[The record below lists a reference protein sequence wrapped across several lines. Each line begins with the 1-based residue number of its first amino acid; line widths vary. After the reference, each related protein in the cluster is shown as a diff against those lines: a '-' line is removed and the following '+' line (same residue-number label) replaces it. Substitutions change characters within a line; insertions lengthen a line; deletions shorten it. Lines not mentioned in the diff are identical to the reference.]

1 MGDLTHLLARIPHR
15 GPMCFVDDVL
25 EVGPTSVI
33 TTMTLRPDHILA
45 DSEGAVSPVAAIELF
60 AQSAAVLMS
69 HRTSGSDPNPVAGA
83 LLGTRGVDFY
93 VPTLR
98 VGDVL
103 RVVAKESWGAGALA
117 QFDCELFRV
126 GPSEPGAGES
136 ESEGETLCASGTIN
150 VVGEALPPRQ

>member
-1 MGDLTHLLARIPHR
+1 MHP
-15 GPMCFVDDVL
+15 PMQTVDALPASRLSIDA
-25 EVGPTSVI
+25 
-33 TTMTLRPDHILA
+33 LRPQVGQMM
-45 DSEGAVSPVAAIELF
+45 SMAVSPVAAIELF

-83 LLGTRGVDFY
+83 LLGTRGVDFH

-103 RVVAKESWGAGALA
+103 RVVAKEGWGAGALA